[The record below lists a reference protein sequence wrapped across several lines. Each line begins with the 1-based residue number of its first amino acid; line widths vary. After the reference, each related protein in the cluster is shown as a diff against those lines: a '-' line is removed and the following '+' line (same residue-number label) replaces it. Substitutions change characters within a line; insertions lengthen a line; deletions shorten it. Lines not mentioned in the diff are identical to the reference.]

1 MSKTKAKQKARKLL
15 VQALYSWELGG
26 TDLETIE
33 VNFHLD
39 NDMTKVDGELFK
51 AVLFGVPQNLDT
63 VDSAYQKY
71 LDREEEKLDPV
82 SRAILRLTSYEL
94 IFSIE
99 VPYKV
104 AINEGVNL
112 AKTFGPT
119 DAFKFI
125 NGVLDRVAVDTRAV
139 VSPPTKATLYWLAIS
154 AKP

>member
-1 MSKTKAKQKARKLL
+1 MSKTKAKQKARRLL

-33 VNFHLD
+33 VNFHLE
-39 NDMTKVDGELFK
+39 NDMSKVDTELFK
-51 AVLFGVPQNLDT
+51 TILFGAPQNLEQI
-63 VDSAYQKY
+63 DSAYQKY
-71 LDREEEKLDPV
+71 LDREQEKLDPV
-82 SRAILRLTSYEL
+82 SRAILRLTTYEL
-94 IFSIE
+94 MFSIE

-125 NGVLDRVAVDTRAV
+125 NGVLDRVAADTRAV
-139 VSPPTKATLYWLAIS
+139 EIAAHKG
-154 AKP
+154 

>member
-51 AVLFGVPQNLDT
+51 TVLFGVPQNLDT

-139 VSPPTKATLYWLAIS
+139 EIAAQKG
-154 AKP
+154 

>member
-51 AVLFGVPQNLDT
+51 TVLFGVPQNLDK

-99 VPYKV
+99 VPNKV
-104 AINEGVNL
+104 EINEVVNL

-139 VSPPTKATLYWLAIS
+139 EIAAQKG
-154 AKP
+154 

>member
-26 TDLETIE
+26 TDLQTIE
-33 VNFHLD
+33 VNFHLE
-39 NDMTKVDGELFK
+39 NDMSKVDTELFK
-51 AVLFGVPQNLDT
+51 TILFGVPQNLEKI
-63 VDSAYQKY
+63 DSAYQKY

-82 SRAILRLTSYEL
+82 SRAILRLTTYEL
-94 IFSIE
+94 IFCIE

-125 NGVLDRVAVDTRAV
+125 NGVLDRVAADTRAV
-139 VSPPTKATLYWLAIS
+139 EIAALKG
-154 AKP
+154 

>member
-1 MSKTKAKQKARKLL
+1 MSKTKAKQKARRLL
-15 VQALYSWELGG
+15 VQALYSWDLGG

-33 VNFHLD
+33 VNFHLE
-39 NDMTKVDGELFK
+39 NDMSKVDTELFK
-51 AVLFGVPQNLDT
+51 TILFGAPQNLEQIDG
-63 VDSAYQKY
+63 AFQKY
-71 LDREEEKLDPV
+71 LDRDQEKLDPV
-82 SRAILRLTSYEL
+82 SRAILRLTTYEL

-125 NGVLDRVAVDTRAV
+125 NGVLDRVAADTRAV
-139 VSPPTKATLYWLAIS
+139 EIAAHKG
-154 AKP
+154 

>member
-33 VNFHLD
+33 VNFHLE
-39 NDMTKVDGELFK
+39 NDMSKVDAELFK
-51 AVLFGVPQNLDT
+51 TILFGVPKNLEKI
-63 VDSAYQKY
+63 DSAYQKY

-82 SRAILRLTSYEL
+82 SRAILRLTTYEL

-125 NGVLDRVAVDTRAV
+125 NGVLDRVAADTRAV
-139 VSPPTKATLYWLAIS
+139 EIAAHKG
-154 AKP
+154 

>member
-33 VNFHLD
+33 VNFHLE
-39 NDMTKVDGELFK
+39 NDMSKVDSELFK
-51 AVLFGVPQNLDT
+51 TILFGAPQNLEQIDG
-63 VDSAYQKY
+63 AYQKY
-71 LDREEEKLDPV
+71 LDREQEKLDPV
-82 SRAILRLTSYEL
+82 SRAILRLSTYEL

-125 NGVLDRVAVDTRAV
+125 NGVLDRVAADTRAV
-139 VSPPTKATLYWLAIS
+139 EIAAHKG
-154 AKP
+154 

>member
-15 VQALYSWELGG
+15 VQALYSWDLGG

-33 VNFHLD
+33 VNFHLE
-39 NDMTKVDGELFK
+39 NDMNKVDTELFK
-51 AVLFGVPQNLDT
+51 TILFGAPQNLEKI
-63 VDSAYQKY
+63 DSAYQKY
-71 LDREEEKLDPV
+71 LDREQEKLDPV
-82 SRAILRLTSYEL
+82 SRAILRLTTYEL
-94 IFSIE
+94 MFSIE

-125 NGVLDRVAVDTRAV
+125 NGVLDRVAADTRAV
-139 VSPPTKATLYWLAIS
+139 EIAAHKG
-154 AKP
+154 

>member
-51 AVLFGVPQNLDT
+51 TVLFGVPQNLDK

-71 LDREEEKLDPV
+71 LDRDEEKLDPV

-139 VSPPTKATLYWLAIS
+139 EIAAQKG
-154 AKP
+154 

>member
-15 VQALYSWELGG
+15 VQALYSWDLGG

-33 VNFHLD
+33 VNFHSE
-39 NDMTKVDGELFK
+39 NDMSKVDTELFK
-51 AVLFGVPQNLDT
+51 TILFGAPQNLEQIDG
-63 VDSAYQKY
+63 AFQKY
-71 LDREEEKLDPV
+71 LDREQEKLDPV
-82 SRAILRLTSYEL
+82 SRAILRLTTYEL
-94 IFSIE
+94 MFSIE

-125 NGVLDRVAVDTRAV
+125 NGVLDRVAADTRAV
-139 VSPPTKATLYWLAIS
+139 EIAAYKG
-154 AKP
+154 